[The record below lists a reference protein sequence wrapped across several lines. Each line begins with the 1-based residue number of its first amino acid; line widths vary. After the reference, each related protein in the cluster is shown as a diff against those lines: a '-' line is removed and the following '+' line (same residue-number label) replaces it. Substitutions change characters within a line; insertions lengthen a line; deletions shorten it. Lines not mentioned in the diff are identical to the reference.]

1 MPPSTYYAKGEDAN
15 TTQLVSFGKNSALNK
30 NLINT
35 NPEFRLTNKTPVIDV
50 VNDFVWTASPTTKSS
65 LTVPYLYA
73 TELRQLQNSL
83 VSSALY
89 YLNAVQEGTTQI
101 AIDYLTKL
109 LGGNGNGTNYLA
121 LGVKTSLEEFRKNV
135 SDFITQG
142 ADSAILTD
150 YLKSYIGMYLTE
162 ATGFKYSFPFFE
174 GKPHDIT
181 NSWMDSQQIKP
192 ALFGAAVE
200 KGMDYIDKAAA
211 TLNVMQPGTYIEKPK
226 YYHYPSEGESVT
238 INFPLINTIRKSD
251 KLAYQQN
258 YELLWLLAYQ
268 NKPFR
273 TSFSRILP
281 PKLYTVSVPG
291 MKFFPYAYISNMSV
305 DFLGTR
311 RQLQVAT
318 PKGEITT
325 SVPEAYNVSITF
337 TSLFADTGNL
347 MVADGFKSPVKVK
360 VKS

>member
-1 MPPSTYYAKGEDAN
+1 
-15 TTQLVSFGKNSALNK
+15 
-30 NLINT
+30 
-35 NPEFRLTNKTPVIDV
+35 
-50 VNDFVWTASPTTKSS
+50 
-65 LTVPYLYA
+65 
-73 TELRQLQNSL
+73 
-83 VSSALY
+83 
-89 YLNAVQEGTTQI
+89 
-101 AIDYLTKL
+101 
-109 LGGNGNGTNYLA
+109 
-121 LGVKTSLEEFRKNV
+121 
-135 SDFITQG
+135 
-142 ADSAILTD
+142 
-150 YLKSYIGMYLTE
+150 
-162 ATGFKYSFPFFE
+162 
-174 GKPHDIT
+174 
-181 NSWMDSQQIKP
+181 
-192 ALFGAAVE
+192 
-200 KGMDYIDKAAA
+200 
-211 TLNVMQPGTYIEKPK
+211 MQPGTYIEKPK

-291 MKFFPYAYISNMSV
+291 MKFFPYAYINNMTV

-337 TSLFADTGNL
+337 TSLFAGTGNL